1 MNKMMNVVEYA
12 KTHKKEIAT
21 AAIVGAIGVA
31 SGVIGH
37 KLYIYKD
44 HKELSNIIA
53 QFGDNIED
61 GTSMSQMLTKF
72 LDKTTGSVHPMIPRD
87 GLDKKISDMLTPYAV
102 DILVDAGIDPN
113 KKISGI
119 LIGTV
124 KD

>member
-1 MNKMMNVVEYA
+1 MSKMKNVVEYA

-21 AAIVGAIGVA
+21 TAIVGTIGVV
-31 SGVIGH
+31 SGIIGH
-37 KLYIYKD
+37 KMYIHQN
-44 HKELSNIIA
+44 HKELSSIIS

-61 GTSMSQMLTKF
+61 GTSMTQTLTKF

-87 GLDKKISDMLTPYAV
+87 DLDKKISDMLTPYALS
-102 DILVDAGIDPN
+102 ILDEYGIDTN